1 MEESLEDIVSASH
14 SRKTSLA
21 IELPVSGSNSRKPSI
36 KIDGR
41 LLADS
46 SGSLAAQ
53 GLESPTS
60 DISPVFEEL
69 SNEELEY
76 MHIAKSSSQVNLS
89 EFEEKPYLSEFAEK
103 PSEKM
108 ERRLSGKESPS
119 KESLKKFKKHF
130 PELAAT
136 GEQAGEGYGLLK
148 VYNCAYDKDGSAW
161 HGKIYLTRN
170 DIAFHGSSFARSF
183 NISLQVRD
191 LCNVSKKSTAGIFP
205 SAIRLSTEDGKDYVF
220 TSFSK
225 RDAAYEDIVVLWN
238 IYLSLNDRDLKRASV
253 SNFMDSS
260 SVESSAADLS
270 PKRSR
275 SKSSASQFLKN
286 SISSTSTGDMLLRKK
301 TGWLSP
307 PLLFTI

>member
-130 PELAAT
+130 PELAAI

-225 RDAAYEDIVVLWN
+225 RDAAYEDIVV
-238 IYLSLNDRDLKRASV
+238 V
-253 SNFMDSS
+253 
-260 SVESSAADLS
+260 
-270 PKRSR
+270 
-275 SKSSASQFLKN
+275 
-286 SISSTSTGDMLLRKK
+286 
-301 TGWLSP
+301 
-307 PLLFTI
+307 